1 VNGDHT
7 HERASS
13 LARFLQNNQWREAMA
28 RFMCAL
34 LSALLVS
41 GAALSGQTGTPTQKP
56 GTERQTPE
64 SQAKAK
70 NLIQDVSVEGCV
82 RLWKP
87 QPSDPTKM
95 PPDRQPGLAGIYLL
109 TPSSSSPSASTD
121 IATYLLTPSATIN
134 FSQHVGHKV
143 VVTGSAQ
150 AAPLPP
156 TVQEIAT
163 APTMRPEE
171 KPSTNGMPRL
181 TVTTLKMVMDSCQ

>member
-1 VNGDHT
+1 MAWFV
-7 HERASS
+7 HESS
-13 LARFLQNNQWREAMA
+13 AEETMT

-34 LSALLVS
+34 TIAIVMP
-41 GAALSGQTGTPTQKP
+41 AVAVAGQSQAPVAKP
-56 GTERQTPE
+56 GTEQQTPQ
-64 SQAKAK
+64 SLAAAK
-70 NLIQDVSVEGCV
+70 NLIQEISTEGCV

-87 QPSDPTKM
+87 QPSDPARM

-109 TPSSSSPSASTD
+109 TPLSSNPSSATD
-121 IATYLLTPSATIN
+121 HPTYLLTPSATIN

-143 VVTGSAQ
+143 VITGTAQ
-150 AAPLPP
+150 TAPLPP

-181 TVTTLKMVMDSCQ
+181 TVTTLKMVTANCP